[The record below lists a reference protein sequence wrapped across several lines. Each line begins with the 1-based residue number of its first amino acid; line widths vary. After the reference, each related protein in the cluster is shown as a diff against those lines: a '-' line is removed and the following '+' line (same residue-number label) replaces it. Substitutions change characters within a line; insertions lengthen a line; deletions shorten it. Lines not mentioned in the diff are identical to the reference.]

1 MNHTFT
7 SPIRGSITSPSSH
20 LSGATGEGS
29 DFIQRSA
36 ERREAYAR
44 AHSSM
49 VCDNTQKTN
58 DGVLSPAFVQN
69 LNAVSLSSK
78 KKLEFKS
85 PGTSVSSFYPPNSRR
100 VSFAT
105 VDVQSI
111 TPRFEKHG
119 AIGLCIE
126 QEGLNIVVRSLNP
139 DGPAAADGRIIPGD
153 TLIAGLRMRPA
164 PPTPIFSCVSF
175 LRILSQYLAVN
186 GLSVTGRT
194 IDSLRDE
201 ITGGVGTFIELTLAS
216 CWYITLSAAV
226 ARACILLNFMCDFYQ
241 ALSQFPA
248 FFILSVY
255 SKGGLRKLHAP

>member
-20 LSGATGEGS
+20 LSGATCEGS

-44 AHSSM
+44 AHSSL

-58 DGVLSPAFVQN
+58 DGVLLPAFVQH
-69 LNAVSLSSK
+69 LTAGSFSSK
-78 KKLEFKS
+78 KKLEFK
-85 PGTSVSSFYPPNSRR
+85 PPFSSFYTPNSRR
-100 VSFAT
+100 VSFGT

-153 TLIAGLRMRPA
+153 ILIAGLPMRPA
-164 PPTPIFSCVSF
+164 PPPPIFSHAYLFFVS
-175 LRILSQYLAVN
+175 
-186 GLSVTGRT
+186 
-194 IDSLRDE
+194 
-201 ITGGVGTFIELTLAS
+201 
-216 CWYITLSAAV
+216 
-226 ARACILLNFMCDFYQ
+226 
-241 ALSQFPA
+241 
-248 FFILSVY
+248 
-255 SKGGLRKLHAP
+255 